1 MVPRVAM
8 NGGSL
13 NFPTNIPFTTPVTR
27 QHIIATA
34 MATNGFTPIAI
45 RVAEIMALIPTMEPM
60 ERSIFPVIRR

>member
-1 MVPRVAM
+1 
-8 NGGSL
+8 
-13 NFPTNIPFTTPVTR
+13 
-27 QHIIATA
+27 